1 MALKIATMNSVAAR
15 ARVSVASVSRV
26 VNGMPTRPATE
37 ARVRAAISD
46 LGYQPNSAARALKV
60 RESDQIC
67 LSFAD
72 IGNPAYVSMT
82 RGVERVLHDSKYRL
96 ILSSSFSSVE
106 EIISHLESMGRGYA
120 DGLIISPI
128 YADPA
133 ITELIAELKIPV
145 VLVGTLPSGL
155 EVDNVHVDSS
165 KGIKLAASHLRE
177 RGRTRIGLL
186 NGSLKTS
193 PGRRRLEG
201 YKRALATMK
210 LEFDESRI
218 IQAADFTANDGYQA
232 VQMQGDLSNFDSLI
246 CANDLLAA
254 GAMKYLAEQ
263 DIEVPTQIALVGI
276 DNTELASL
284 VRPTLTS
291 IDLCAEKRGELAAS
305 LLLDRIQNPDRP
317 SKKIQV
323 QPQLIVRSSS

>member
-1 MALKIATMNSVAAR
+1 MNSVAAC

-26 VNGMPTRPATE
+26 VNGLATRPQTE
-37 ARVRAAISD
+37 ARVRAAIAE

-96 ILSSSFSSVE
+96 VLSSSFSSVE
-106 EIISHLESMGRGYA
+106 EIVRHLESMGRGYA

-128 YADPA
+128 YAHPE
-133 ITELIAELKIPV
+133 ITTLIADLQIPV
-145 VLVGTLPSGL
+145 VLVGTLPVGL
-155 EVDNVHVDSS
+155 DVDNVHVDSS
-165 KGIKLAASHLRE
+165 KGIKLATSHLHE
-177 RGRTRIGLL
+177 RGRRRIGLI
-186 NGSLKTS
+186 NGPLKTN

-201 YKRALATMK
+201 FKKALASLK
-210 LEFDESRI
+210 VGFDETRI
-218 IQAADFTANDGYQA
+218 IQAVDFTANDGYQA
-232 VQMQGDLSNFDSLI
+232 LQMHGDLSDFDALI

-263 DIEVPTQIALVGI
+263 SIEVPTQIAIVGI

-291 IDLCAEKRGELAAS
+291 VDLGAEKRGELAAS
-305 LLLDRIQNPDRP
+305 LLLDRIENPDRP
-317 SKKIQV
+317 CKKILV
-323 QPQLIVRSSS
+323 QPQLIVRNSS